1 MIIATGF
8 AAMAG
13 FEPRQVVLNELGAIV
28 LGSFRYH
35 HARGGAVLLPAVL
48 VLTHEEGVSVRL
60 DGHADTSTHR
70 VTAWSL
76 GEALGNEGDGEVEE
90 GDEPFSLTLNGKVV
104 RFDGAPT
111 ASSKLLL
118 LALRNLPGMD
128 REESLE
134 LLQKVERFQQSEAT
148 RVCATLRTLYG

>member
-28 LGSFRYH
+28 LGSFRH
-35 HARGGAVLLPAVL
+35 HIGRSTLLLPAVL
-48 VLTHEEGVSVRL
+48 TLTHEEGVSVRL
-60 DGHADTSTHR
+60 DGHSGTSSHR

-76 GEALGNEGDGEVEE
+76 GEALGNEGEGEGEE
-90 GDEPFSLTLNGKVV
+90 GDEPFSLTLNGEVV

-118 LALRNLPGMD
+118 LALRQLPGMD
-128 REESLE
+128 REESIE

>member
-28 LGSFRYH
+28 LGSFRH
-35 HARGGAVLLPAVL
+35 HAGRSTLLLPAVL
-48 VLTHEEGVSVRL
+48 VITHEEGSVRL

-76 GEALGNEGDGEVEE
+76 GEALAEEGEVEE
-90 GDEPFSLTLNGKVV
+90 GDEPFSLTLNQVDV
-104 RFDGAPT
+104 RFDSAPT

-134 LLQKVERFQQSEAT
+134 LLQKVERFGQAEAT